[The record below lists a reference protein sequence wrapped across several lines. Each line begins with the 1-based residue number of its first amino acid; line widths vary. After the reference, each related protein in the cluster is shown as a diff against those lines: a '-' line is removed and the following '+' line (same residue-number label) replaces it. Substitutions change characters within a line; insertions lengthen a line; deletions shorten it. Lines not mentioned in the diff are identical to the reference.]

1 MTDCVAAAFTFEDL
15 AVGQRSEFETLV
27 TGADVDRFA
36 ALSGDLSPL
45 HLDGDFAR
53 RCGFERRLAHGA
65 YLAALVSRLV
75 GMSLP
80 GRNALL
86 LNMQM
91 SFAAPVVPEI
101 RVKVAGIVE
110 QLSDAVRSGV
120 IGIRITDAL
129 SSSLLAR
136 GKVVVGFVAET
147 LDA

>member
-1 MTDCVAAAFTFEDL
+1 VTDCVAAAFRFEDL

-27 TGADVDRFA
+27 TAADVDRFA

-45 HLDGDFAR
+45 HLDSDFAR
-53 RCGFERRLAHGA
+53 RYGFEHRLAHGA

-101 RVKVAGIVE
+101 RVKVAGTVE

-136 GKVVVGFVAET
+136 GKVVVGFLAEAP
-147 LDA
+147 DA